1 MVIRASPASP
11 SNALLPAKPRNCLPA
26 VFSFLSALNPA
37 LHGSA
42 PSLSATTAASFSP
55 AQISSAMAN
64 GLKHGRFRAIPP
76 CLKPASPEFLLLATC
91 AMAPSNASP
100 RAWAKAPSSS
110 NSCTN
115 IWPKF
120 NDARRQKS
128 SSRMTELLSTP
139 PEQLVEQLRKVA
151 VFSDLPQDDLL
162 WFVSKCQEL
171 RLAAGDIVMREGDK
185 AEFMIV
191 MLEGEIRARAE
202 HGPADGPV
210 FTMSGGEVSG
220 MLPFSRLKVIS
231 VTGRAVVPSHYLAF
245 HVSYFEEMF
254 HRLPELVRRLVGL
267 LADRVRNVTRQEQQ
281 HEKLAALG
289 KLSAGL
295 AHELNNP
302 SAATRRS
309 AAALRECL
317 ARLRGAARSTSI
329 GPQDCV
335 LLAQREEEIRAS
347 LKPAQ
352 FKDELARADRQDAI
366 QSWLESRNVAD
377 AWKLAPSLAEV
388 NLTDAHLESFAEA
401 AGDSLGPELT
411 RFATL
416 LEMDRIAEEL
426 DHSSARISDLIKAVK
441 EYSYMDQ
448 SPVQE
453 VDVEHSLETTLTIM
467 NHKLKRGITVAREY
481 APNLP
486 KVMANGSEL
495 NQVWTNLIDNAA
507 DAMKGTGTLTIRT
520 ARENDFVLV
529 EIADNGP
536 GIPAEVKSRIFDPFF
551 TTKGVGEGTG
561 LGLDIVNRIVKSAR
575 GQVNVISSPGDTR
588 FQIRIPIQAAM

>member
-1 MVIRASPASP
+1 
-11 SNALLPAKPRNCLPA
+11 
-26 VFSFLSALNPA
+26 
-37 LHGSA
+37 
-42 PSLSATTAASFSP
+42 
-55 AQISSAMAN
+55 
-64 GLKHGRFRAIPP
+64 
-76 CLKPASPEFLLLATC
+76 
-91 AMAPSNASP
+91 
-100 RAWAKAPSSS
+100 
-110 NSCTN
+110 
-115 IWPKF
+115 
-120 NDARRQKS
+120 
-128 SSRMTELLSTP
+128 MTELLTTP
-139 PEQLVEQLRKVA
+139 PEQLVEQLRKIA
-151 VFSDLPQDDLL
+151 VFSDLSQDDLL

-171 RLAAGDIVMREGDK
+171 RIATGDILMCEGDK
-185 AEFMIV
+185 PEFMIV

-220 MLPFSRLKVIS
+220 MLPFSRLKVVS

-245 HVSYFEEMF
+245 HVSYFDEMF

-309 AAALRECL
+309 AAALRDCL

-329 GPQDCV
+329 GPQDCA

-347 LKPAQ
+347 LKPAES
-352 FKDELARADRQDAI
+352 KDELARADRQDAI

-388 NLTDAHLESFAEA
+388 NLIDAHLESFAEA

-426 DHSSARISDLIKAVK
+426 DHSSARISDLIKAIK

-448 SPVQE
+448 APVQE
-453 VDVEHSLETTLTIM
+453 VDIEHSLETTLTIM
-467 NHKLKRGITVAREY
+467 NHKLKRGVTVAREY

-486 KVMANGSEL
+486 KIMANGSEL

-507 DAMKGTGTLTIRT
+507 DAMKGTGRLTIRT
-520 ARENDFVLV
+520 ARENDFVLI

-536 GIPAEVKSRIFDPFF
+536 GIPAEVQSRIFDPFF

-561 LGLDIVNRIVKSAR
+561 LGLDIVNRIVKNAR
-575 GQVNVISSPGDTR
+575 GLITVKSVPGDTR
-588 FQIRIPIQAAM
+588 FQVRIPIQAAM

>member
-1 MVIRASPASP
+1 
-11 SNALLPAKPRNCLPA
+11 
-26 VFSFLSALNPA
+26 
-37 LHGSA
+37 
-42 PSLSATTAASFSP
+42 
-55 AQISSAMAN
+55 
-64 GLKHGRFRAIPP
+64 
-76 CLKPASPEFLLLATC
+76 
-91 AMAPSNASP
+91 
-100 RAWAKAPSSS
+100 
-110 NSCTN
+110 
-115 IWPKF
+115 
-120 NDARRQKS
+120 
-128 SSRMTELLSTP
+128 MTELLTTP
-139 PEQLVEQLRKVA
+139 PEQLVEQLRKIA
-151 VFSDLPQDDLL
+151 VFSDLSQEDLL
-162 WFVSKCQEL
+162 WFVSRCQEL
-171 RLAAGDIVMREGDK
+171 RISTGDIMMCEGDK
-185 AEFMIV
+185 PEFMIV

-202 HGPADGPV
+202 RGPANGPV
-210 FTMSGGEVSG
+210 FTMSSGEVSG

-245 HVSYFEEMF
+245 HVSHFEEMF

-302 SAATRRS
+302 SAAARRS

-317 ARLRGAARSTSI
+317 DRLRGAARSTSI
-329 GPQDCV
+329 GPEDCA

-377 AWKLAPSLAEV
+377 AWKLAPSLAEA

>member
-1 MVIRASPASP
+1 
-11 SNALLPAKPRNCLPA
+11 
-26 VFSFLSALNPA
+26 
-37 LHGSA
+37 
-42 PSLSATTAASFSP
+42 
-55 AQISSAMAN
+55 
-64 GLKHGRFRAIPP
+64 
-76 CLKPASPEFLLLATC
+76 
-91 AMAPSNASP
+91 
-100 RAWAKAPSSS
+100 
-110 NSCTN
+110 
-115 IWPKF
+115 
-120 NDARRQKS
+120 
-128 SSRMTELLSTP
+128 MTELLTTP
-139 PEQLVEQLRKVA
+139 PEQLADQLRKVA
-151 VFSDLPQDDLL
+151 VFSDLQQEDLL

-171 RLAAGDIVMREGDK
+171 RVAPGDIVMREGDK

-220 MLPFSRLKVIS
+220 MLPFSRLKVVS

-245 HVSYFEEMF
+245 HVSHFEEMF

-267 LADRVRNVTRQEQQ
+267 LADRVRSVTRQEQQ

-302 SAATRRS
+302 SAAARRS
-309 AAALRECL
+309 AAALRDCL

-329 GPQDCV
+329 GPQDCA

-352 FKDELARADRQDAI
+352 FKDELARADHQDAI

-377 AWKLAPSLAEV
+377 AWKLAPSLADAG
-388 NLTDAHLESFAEA
+388 LTDKQLESFAAA

-411 RFATL
+411 RFGTL

-426 DHSSARISDLIKAVK
+426 DHSSARISDLIKAIK

-448 SPVQE
+448 APVQE
-453 VDVEHSLETTLTIM
+453 VDIEHSLETTLTIM
-467 NHKLKRGITVAREY
+467 HHKLKRGITVAREY
-481 APNLP
+481 APSLP

-507 DAMKGTGTLTIRT
+507 DAMNGTGTLTIRT

-561 LGLDIVNRIVKSAR
+561 LGLDIVNRIVKNAR
-575 GQVNVISSPGDTR
+575 GQVNVISAPGDTR
-588 FQIRIPIQAAM
+588 FQIRIPIHAAI